1 MAKFLIFL
9 DRLIY
14 LYLYFVMGACLLSWV
29 PNINP
34 DYPLF
39 HFIFVAAGFSL
50 VPPIFGIGLGPAL
63 VMSVCA
69 LISFGLGKIYQKFY
83 AKKDQ
88 KIVVVTPDELI
99 QKLREQEENFIKKEK
114 EEKNDDGV

>member
-1 MAKFLIFL
+1 MAKFIIFL

-14 LYLYFVMGACLLSWV
+14 LYLCFVMGACLMSWI

-39 HFIFVAAGFSL
+39 HFIFLAAGFNL

-63 VMSVCA
+63 VMAVCA
-69 LISFGLGKIYQKFY
+69 FISFGLGKIYQKFF
-83 AKKDQ
+83 ADKDQ

-99 QKLREQEENFIKKEK
+99 QKLKEQEENFIKKEN
-114 EEKNDDGV
+114 EEKNDDSV

>member
-1 MAKFLIFL
+1 MAKFIIFL

-14 LYLYFVMGACLLSWV
+14 LYLCFVMCACLMSWI

-39 HFIFVAAGFSL
+39 HAIFTTAGFYL
-50 VPPIFGIGLGPAL
+50 IPPVFGLGIAPAL
-63 VMSVCA
+63 VMCVCA
-69 LISFGLGKIYQKFY
+69 LVSYGLGKIYQKFF
-83 AKKDQ
+83 AKKDS

-99 QKLREQEENFIKKEK
+99 QKLKEQEQEFIKKEQEEN
-114 EEKNDDGV
+114 NDDSV